1 MEARDTTELLEQS
14 ETEGNGLKT
23 RAALVVSTLAMVLAF
38 ASLGGSNAAKD
49 STQENI
55 AASNLYSF
63 FQAKS
68 IRQTEFRLA
77 ADQLEVTLALEP
89 KMPAEARELVEKRI
103 AEYRK
108 NVARYESE
116 PESREGKKEL
126 LERAREREAKRD
138 RALAQDPWFDYAEAL
153 LQIAIVIVSV
163 SIIASRSLL
172 LVVGG
177 LLGIVGAL
185 CTLNGF
191 FLLV

>member
-1 MEARDTTELLEQS
+1 LEARDTTELLEQS